1 MGHRLKRNGARLNTV
16 VVLVEVGAIETL
28 ALQISPLALQI
39 SPLALQIQSLLINP
53 MIFAPNIKYFINR
66 VGAFNLNPLIPTLEI
81 GR

>member
-16 VVLVEVGAIETL
+16 VVLVEVGVIETL

-39 SPLALQIQSLLINP
+39 QNPLINP
-53 MIFAPNIKYFINR
+53 MISALNIKYFINR
-66 VGAFNLNPLIPTLEI
+66 VGAFNFNSLIPTLEI

>member
-16 VVLVEVGAIETL
+16 VVLVEVGVIETL

-39 SPLALQIQSLLINP
+39 QNPLINP
-53 MIFAPNIKYFINR
+53 MIFAPNIKYFTNR
-66 VGAFNLNPLIPTLEI
+66 VGASNFNPLIPTLEI